1 MNKNRPTR
9 NLKYFFAELMIL
21 IIGITASFALNE
33 YWQQRMEMKQE
44 VQLLNSF
51 KNNLVNDS
59 TMLFAGIDIMTNQIE
74 SAQQLRLMSP
84 DAAYTD
90 SIALDVVT
98 LLSYIPFNSE
108 DITYQEMKSLGT
120 TYII

>member
-74 SAQQLRLMSP
+74 SAQQLILMSP

>member
-59 TMLFAGIDIMTNQIE
+59 TML
-74 SAQQLRLMSP
+74 
-84 DAAYTD
+84 
-90 SIALDVVT
+90 
-98 LLSYIPFNSE
+98 
-108 DITYQEMKSLGT
+108 
-120 TYII
+120 

>member
-1 MNKNRPTR
+1 
-9 NLKYFFAELMIL
+9 
-21 IIGITASFALNE
+21 
-33 YWQQRMEMKQE
+33 MEMKQE

-74 SAQQLRLMSP
+74 SAQQLILMSP